1 MPITLDKKLPA
12 VDILRSENIFVMDDV
27 RATHQ
32 DIRPMNVLILNLM
45 PTKVATETQL
55 LRLLA
60 NTPLQIN
67 VDFLYMASHESKNT
81 AAEHLESFY
90 KTFEDI
96 KDNYYDGLIVT
107 GAPVEKMDFEEVD
120 YWEELTQSLNGPSG
134 MSFLPCTFVGEPRLD
149 CTTVTGFKK

>member
-32 DIRPMNVLILNLM
+32 DIRPINVLILNLM
-45 PTKVATETQL
+45 PTKEATETQL

-67 VDFLYMASHESKNT
+67 VDSSIWRAISLKYSGRAYGEFLQ
-81 AAEHLESFY
+81 
-90 KTFEDI
+90 
-96 KDNYYDGLIVT
+96 
-107 GAPVEKMDFEEVD
+107 DF
-120 YWEELTQSLNGPSG
+120 
-134 MSFLPCTFVGEPRLD
+134 
-149 CTTVTGFKK
+149 

>member
-1 MPITLDKKLPA
+1 MGAFCIITLDQLPA

-67 VDFLYMASHESKNT
+67 VDFYMASHESKNT

-90 KTFEDI
+90 KTFE
-96 KDNYYDGLIVT
+96 VT
-107 GAPVEKMDFEEVD
+107 
-120 YWEELTQSLNGPSG
+120 
-134 MSFLPCTFVGEPRLD
+134 
-149 CTTVTGFKK
+149 

>member
-67 VDFLYMASHESKNT
+67 VEFLYMASHESKNT

-107 GAPVEKMDFEEVD
+107 GAPV
-120 YWEELTQSLNGPSG
+120 
-134 MSFLPCTFVGEPRLD
+134 
-149 CTTVTGFKK
+149 

>member
-12 VDILRSENIFVMDDV
+12 VDILRSENIFVMDDI

-67 VDFLYMASHESKNT
+67 VDFLYMTCLLYTS
-81 AAEHLESFY
+81 
-90 KTFEDI
+90 
-96 KDNYYDGLIVT
+96 
-107 GAPVEKMDFEEVD
+107 
-120 YWEELTQSLNGPSG
+120 PS
-134 MSFLPCTFVGEPRLD
+134 PRD
-149 CTTVTGFKK
+149 QRGSRMPSSA

>member
-60 NTPLQIN
+60 NTPLQLN
-67 VDFLYMASHESKNT
+67 VEFLYMASHESKNT

-96 KDNYYDGLIVT
+96 KDNYFST
-107 GAPVEKMDFEEVD
+107 G
-120 YWEELTQSLNGPSG
+120 
-134 MSFLPCTFVGEPRLD
+134 
-149 CTTVTGFKK
+149 TGFKRSNSVTSYLVSTTKRWSAPRVF

>member
-67 VDFLYMASHESKNT
+67 VDFSTWRAMNPRIQRLSIWRASTRPLRISRIITMT
-81 AAEHLESFY
+81 A
-90 KTFEDI
+90 
-96 KDNYYDGLIVT
+96 
-107 GAPVEKMDFEEVD
+107 
-120 YWEELTQSLNGPSG
+120 
-134 MSFLPCTFVGEPRLD
+134 
-149 CTTVTGFKK
+149 

>member
-32 DIRPMNVLILNLM
+32 DIRPINVLILNLM
-45 PTKVATETQL
+45 PTKEATETQL

-67 VDFLYMASHESKNT
+67 VDFLYMASHKSKIQRPSIWRVFTRLLRISRIITMT
-81 AAEHLESFY
+81 A
-90 KTFEDI
+90 
-96 KDNYYDGLIVT
+96 
-107 GAPVEKMDFEEVD
+107 
-120 YWEELTQSLNGPSG
+120 
-134 MSFLPCTFVGEPRLD
+134 
-149 CTTVTGFKK
+149 